1 MAVSN
6 RFKAKTLRLLIIL
19 TEDSNHVHVM
29 YRRHQHKLLQF
40 YQHLFSEIS
49 HLLLT
54 SQREREVM
62 QDERT
67 HHGAVDKS

>member
-1 MAVSN
+1 MH
-6 RFKAKTLRLLIIL
+6 LRDVYVL
-19 TEDSNHVHVM
+19 N
-29 YRRHQHKLLQF
+29 QHKPLQF

-54 SQREREVM
+54 SQREREAM